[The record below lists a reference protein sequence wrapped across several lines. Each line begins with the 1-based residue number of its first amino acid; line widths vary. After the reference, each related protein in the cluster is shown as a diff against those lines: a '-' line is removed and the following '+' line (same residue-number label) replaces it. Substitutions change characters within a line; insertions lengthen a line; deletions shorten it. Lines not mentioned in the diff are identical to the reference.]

1 MKSLINITVLFLG
14 ILSLFLDHLYQDQLL
29 IFFIINIIDY
39 LIVILS
45 LYELL
50 KNIKLA
56 KYKLIY
62 IQRNIISLL
71 FLAVYLS
78 FFILHKTAVLYD
90 GINNYAGYNGI
101 IVFRNIFISL
111 KIFSRFQRLNVFLH
125 NIIIHPSQTIVIS
138 FLMVII
144 AGTLLLSMPFSSSG
158 SESIPLIDSLFTSTS
173 AVCVT
178 GLIVVDTASA
188 FSLWGKIIILV
199 LIQIGGL
206 GIMILSF
213 SALFMFRKGVSIENK
228 LLISYMIDDDEISN
242 VSSAVKKITGITLLI
257 EFIGACFLFMFF
269 SKNSIPFSEKIFF
282 SLFHSV
288 SAFCNAGFALFSDS
302 LLSFQNSP
310 GIILTISLLI
320 ISGGLSFTVIFDL
333 FEKIKHM
340 SSKNKKKNFYKIR
353 VNTKIVVQTTIILLL
368 SGTLIIY
375 YIEHSRSMKE
385 LTIGFQYLNAFF
397 QSVTLRTAGFNSID
411 FTELS
416 VSMLLIMIVFMF
428 IGGATGSTAGGIKIN
443 NLAVILSYI
452 KSIASNRKEIILY
465 DCQISIESVIKALTV
480 VIIGMF
486 VVSAGVI
493 ILSFT
498 ESFSITDIFFES
510 VSAFATVGLSTGITS
525 ALSSAGKTV
534 IIILMFF
541 GRLGTLTLVA
551 SLSRSRSK
559 VINISYPE
567 ADISLG

>member
-1 MKSLINITVLFLG
+1 M
-14 ILSLFLDHLYQDQLL
+14 
-29 IFFIINIIDY
+29 
-39 LIVILS
+39 
-45 LYELL
+45 
-50 KNIKLA
+50 
-56 KYKLIY
+56 
-62 IQRNIISLL
+62 
-71 FLAVYLS
+71 
-78 FFILHKTAVLYD
+78 
-90 GINNYAGYNGI
+90 
-101 IVFRNIFISL
+101 
-111 KIFSRFQRLNVFLH
+111 
-125 NIIIHPSQTIVIS
+125 
-138 FLMVII
+138 
-144 AGTLLLSMPFSSSG
+144 
-158 SESIPLIDSLFTSTS
+158 
-173 AVCVT
+173 
-178 GLIVVDTASA
+178 
-188 FSLWGKIIILV
+188 
-199 LIQIGGL
+199 
-206 GIMILSF
+206 LSF
-213 SALFMFRKGVSIENK
+213 SV
-228 LLISYMIDDDEISN
+228 LL
-242 VSSAVKKITGITLLI
+242 KKQYT
-257 EFIGACFLFMFF
+257 FQR
-269 SKNSIPFSEKIFF
+269 NRIFF

-375 YIEHSRSMKE
+375 YIEHSLEHER
-385 LTIGFQYLNAFF
+385 INNRDFQYLNAFF